1 MNCVA
6 LVITRS
12 RFMSALLR
20 VTSDSIGTR
29 TVWVDLVLRILVLLF
44 GEYLRYKQT
53 GHSEQKAA
61 SRQDKHHSIH
71 QGDPDSAPAK
81 CPG

>member
-1 MNCVA
+1 
-6 LVITRS
+6 
-12 RFMSALLR
+12 MSALLR
-20 VTSDSIGTR
+20 VTSDSTGTR

-53 GHSEQKAA
+53 GHREQKAA
-61 SRQDKHHSIH
+61 CSQDEHHSVH
-71 QGDPDSAPAK
+71 QGNPDSPPAK

>member
-1 MNCVA
+1 
-6 LVITRS
+6 
-12 RFMSALLR
+12 
-20 VTSDSIGTR
+20 
-29 TVWVDLVLRILVLLF
+29 VWVDLVLRILVLLF